1 MVLNRVVLPTLTIG
15 LVVLLVAERVVHA
28 RHDAEATS
36 PTVVTLPADR
46 PIASAGA
53 TAPRPAAA
61 APLTPARESHVL
73 ERLERLATRQSL
85 DGEGRRTYLD
95 SMLLSTDSIVRR
107 WPDRE
112 YVPLRVAIVEGGA
125 PGYAP
130 RMASAVRQAL
140 RQWEGLGLSLRFEEV
155 ADTALADITVR
166 WVERF
171 EFDRVG
177 QTDLAWDQRGHVRH
191 AAITLAVRT
200 SAGPPLADA
209 ALLGVAIH
217 ESGHALGL
225 PHSADADDVMFP
237 ATQVDA
243 LSSRD
248 QESAQ
253 LLYRLP
259 PGSEKDLPT
268 SP

>member
-1 MVLNRVVLPTLTIG
+1 MVVNRVVLPTLTIG

-28 RHDAEATS
+28 RHDAEAVP

-46 PIASAGA
+46 PVARAGA
-53 TAPRPAAA
+53 TAPHPAAL
-61 APLTPARESHVL
+61 PLPPARESHVL

-140 RQWEGLGLSLRFEEV
+140 RQWEGLGLGLRFEEV
-155 ADTALADITVR
+155 VDTALADITVR

-200 SAGPPLADA
+200 SGGPPLADA

-217 ESGHALGL
+217 ETGHALGL

-248 QESAQ
+248 QASAQ

-259 PGSEKDLPT
+259 PGSVKDLPA